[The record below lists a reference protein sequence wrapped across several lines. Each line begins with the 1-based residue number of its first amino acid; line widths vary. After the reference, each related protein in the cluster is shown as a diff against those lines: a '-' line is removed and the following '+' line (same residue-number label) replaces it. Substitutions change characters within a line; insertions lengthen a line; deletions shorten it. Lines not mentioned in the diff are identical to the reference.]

1 MTKKINY
8 EELEG
13 KICDVTSEQALACGI
28 KKIKVAAI
36 DPEVGITLVD
46 ADKPER
52 RVACLK
58 MFGIKGAE
66 GPVGY
71 SERVFAAIV
80 KAIQRGVFDDAH
92 DEEINSLRLKYDL
105 ESDGLPDDGQ
115 GSLPESDCAF
125 A

>member
-66 GPVGY
+66 GPSGIFRACIRCYCKGY
-71 SERVFAAIV
+71 SKGCFR
-80 KAIQRGVFDDAH
+80 
-92 DEEINSLRLKYDL
+92 
-105 ESDGLPDDGQ
+105 
-115 GSLPESDCAF
+115 
-125 A
+125 